1 MNETMDQA
9 KADAFAGRM
18 MALLND
24 AFLGVLVSIGHQTRL
39 FDTMAEMPAATSDR
53 ISQATGLEERYVR
66 EWLGGMVVAR
76 IVLYDPATKT
86 YALPREHAACL
97 TRPAGSNNLAFFTQ
111 YIRLVS
117 AVEGDVI
124 RAFREGGGV
133 GYEKY
138 PDFQRLQA
146 EESAAL
152 YDTALVEAILPLA
165 DGVVERLRSGIDV
178 IDLGTGQGHAVNVM
192 ARAFPNSRFVGVDF
206 SAEGTEAARA
216 EAASWKLPNARF
228 AVADIAAGLPGEFD
242 LVTAFDVVHD
252 LAKPQVVLANIA
264 RALRPEGVFL
274 MMDMAASSR
283 LEENLDHPI
292 GSLLYGA
299 SVMHC
304 MTVSLA
310 QGGEGLGT
318 MWGEQMAQDYLRRG
332 GFASVQV
339 HHLEGD
345 PMHAFYVA
353 RS

>member
-1 MNETMDQA
+1 MNETMDQP
-9 KADAFAGRM
+9 KAEAFVGRM

-39 FDTMAEMPAATSDR
+39 FDTMAELPAATSDG
-53 ISQATGLEERYVR
+53 IAQAAGLHERYVR

-76 IVLYDPATKT
+76 IVSYSPATKT
-86 YALPREHAACL
+86 FALPREHAAFL
-97 TRPAGSNNLAFFTQ
+97 TRSAGSNNLAFFTQ
-111 YIRLVS
+111 YIRLAS

-124 RAFREGGGV
+124 RSFREGGGV

-152 YDTALVEAILPLA
+152 YDSTLVEVILAFA
-165 DGVVERLRSGIDV
+165 DGVIDRLRSGIDV
-178 IDLGTGQGHAVNVM
+178 IDLGAGQGHAINVM

-206 SAEGTEAARA
+206 SAEGMEAARA
-216 EAASWKLPNARF
+216 EAVSWKLPNARF
-228 AVADIAAGLPGEFD
+228 TVADIAAELPGEFD

-252 LAKPQVVLANIA
+252 LAKPGVVLANIA
-264 RALRPEGVFL
+264 RALRPGGVFL
-274 MMDMAASSR
+274 MMDMAASSN
-283 LEENLDHPI
+283 LEENLDHPL

-318 MWGEQMAQDYLRRG
+318 MWGEQAAQDYLNKA
-332 GFASVQV
+332 GFTRVQV
-339 HHLEGD
+339 HRLEGD